1 MKLVRTMAAVLAT
14 TLCFASAAFAAPKKV
29 TVATDATWPPMEFV
43 DANKKVVGFDIDFMT
58 AVAKEAGFQVTFKNT
73 AWDGIFAG
81 LASGKYDAIASS
93 VSITEERKQSMD
105 FSDPYFEVKQG
116 VIVPKGTSIK
126 SVADLAG
133 KTVASQMGTTGYF
146 VCKKIEGATAKS
158 YDEIGLAV
166 EDLYNGR
173 IDAVIADDAV
183 ASNYALQHEQ
193 YSQKLTLA
201 FLIAPEAP
209 EYLGFAVNKGNKET
223 VDLINSALAAIKANG
238 EYDKIYAKW
247 FGPK

>member
-1 MKLVRTMAAVLAT
+1 MRTRIALVLLA
-14 TLCFASAAFAAPKKV
+14 LFCLASNAFAKDVVFAV
-29 TVATDATWPPMEFV
+29 DATYPPMEMV
-43 DANKKVVGFDIDFMT
+43 DANKKIVGFGPEI
-58 AVAKEAGFQVTFKNT
+58 VAAIGKAAGFNPILKNT

-93 VSITEERKQSMD
+93 VSITDERKQTMD
-105 FSDPYFEVKQG
+105 FTAPYFEVKQG
-116 VIVPKGTSIK
+116 VIVPKGSAIA
-126 SVADLAG
+126 SVKDLAG

-201 FLIAPEAP
+201 FLIAPESP
-209 EYLGFAVNKGNKET
+209 EYLGFAVNKGNKEIA
-223 VDLINSALAAIKANG
+223 DLINKGLAAIKANG

-247 FGPK
+247 FGTK

>member
-1 MKLVRTMAAVLAT
+1 MRTRIALVLLALFLMAGNALAKDVVFAV
-14 TLCFASAAFAAPKKV
+14 
-29 TVATDATWPPMEFV
+29 DATYPPMEMV
-43 DANKKVVGFDIDFMT
+43 DAQKNIIGFGPEI
-58 AVAKEAGFQVTFKNT
+58 VAAIGKAAGFNPILKNT

-105 FSDPYFEVKQG
+105 FTDPYFEVKQG
-116 VIVPKGTSIK
+116 VVAAKGANIA

-133 KTVASQMGTTGYF
+133 KTIASQIGTTGYF

-158 YDEIGLAV
+158 YDEIGLAM

-173 IDAVIADDAV
+173 LDAVIADDAV

-201 FLIAPEAP
+201 FLIESDTP
-209 EYLGFAVNKGNKET
+209 EYLGFAVNKGNAEILE
-223 VDLINSALAAIKANG
+223 LINKGLAAIKANG
-238 EYDKIYAKW
+238 EYDAIYAKW
-247 FGPK
+247 FGSK

>member
-1 MKLVRTMAAVLAT
+1 MRTRIALLLLAFFFMAGNALAKDVVFAV
-14 TLCFASAAFAAPKKV
+14 
-29 TVATDATWPPMEFV
+29 DATYPPMEMI
-43 DANKKVVGFDIDFMT
+43 DAQKNIVGFGPEI
-58 AVAKEAGFQVTFKNT
+58 VAAIGKAGGFNPVLKNT

-81 LASGKYDAIASS
+81 LEAGKYDAIASS
-93 VSITEERKQSMD
+93 VSITDERKQKMD

-116 VIVPKGTSIK
+116 VITHKGVNVTSVK
-126 SVADLAG
+126 DLAG
-133 KTVASQMGTTGYF
+133 KTIASQIGTTGYF

-201 FLIAPEAP
+201 FLIAPESP
-209 EYLGFAVNKGNKET
+209 EYLGFAVNKGNKEIA
-223 VDLINSALAAIKANG
+223 DLINKGLAAIKASG
-238 EYDKIYAKW
+238 EYNKIYAKW
-247 FGPK
+247 FGSK